1 MAVGD
6 GLVLQNWKGSGA
18 APRAGLTIG
27 AWRDGSA
34 QDVMGKVRRTDGL
47 DDFQALVAA
56 HKSGIFRLA
65 YRLTGNRDDA
75 EDLVQESLIEAFRTF
90 DRFQVGTH
98 FDRWVYRIML
108 RNYIDIYRRRKRFQ
122 AASWEE
128 LDPER
133 DSLLVADPA
142 ADPQQVIEK
151 ASWREPLQAAL
162 VRLPPE
168 FRAAVVLCDVQGLS
182 YEEASR
188 AMGCPVGTV
197 RSRLHRARDLLR
209 TWLRPL
215 IAAQGGK

>member
-1 MAVGD
+1 
-6 GLVLQNWKGSGA
+6 
-18 APRAGLTIG
+18 
-27 AWRDGSA
+27 
-34 QDVMGKVRRTDGL
+34 MGKVRQTDGL

-108 RNYIDIYRRRKRFQ
+108 RNYIDLYRRRKRLK

-128 LDPER
+128 LDPEG
-133 DSLLVADPA
+133 DSLLAADPA

-151 ASWREPLQAAL
+151 AAWSELLQVAL
-162 VRLPPE
+162 ARLPPG
-168 FRAAVVLCDVQGLS
+168 FRATVVLCDIEGLS

-215 IAAQGGK
+215 IAAQEGNEQ